1 MTVTPHPI
9 GYVDFPTFDR
19 KQTADF
25 YAAVFG
31 WEIDHHAVPYST
43 FRVGGLTAGGFPDLN
58 DGFRPVRDA
67 LKPGDVLVYLEVEDI
82 DEALEVV
89 EDRGGA
95 IVLEKTESAPGV
107 FLAIITDPNGA
118 KLAIC
123 RNENVQAGPG

>member
-1 MTVTPHPI
+1 MSKATHPI

-19 KQTADF
+19 KKTGDF

-43 FRVGGLTAGGFPDLN
+43 FRAGELTGGFPDLN

-67 LKPGDVLVYLEVEDI
+67 LAPGDVLVYFEVDDI
-82 DEALEVV
+82 EKTIDVV
-89 EDRGGA
+89 EARGGA
-95 IVLEKTESAPGV
+95 VVLEKTESAPGV
-107 FLAIITDPNGA
+107 FLAIVTDPNGA

-123 RNENVQAGPG
+123 KNENLEAARE